1 MSNPW
6 VSFLRIDIAY
16 WGWPLIWARNTDASQ
31 RGRALR
37 ILTICG
43 SSNPAERSLPSTE
56 VPGSDLAKD
65 LQEYVEVRNT
75 VDPSIYAYL
84 CLSMPMLSQTCGTGS
99 AEGVRR
105 VPSSTTNPMRA
116 LVAGLFFVAFQHIN
130 LNLMQFFQFTHQKK
144 HAMRLF
150 HGTFLPTSPR
160 WAFRCVHCINLRLC
174 HTRHP
179 GWAQGHGPHLSM

>member
-116 LVAGLFFVAFQHIN
+116 LVAGLFLLPFSISIWIWCNFSN
-130 LNLMQFFQFTHQKK
+130 
-144 HAMRLF
+144 
-150 HGTFLPTSPR
+150 LPTKKNMPCSCFMAPSYRPVHGEPFAACIASTCGCATRGTLDGPR
-160 WAFRCVHCINLRLC
+160 AMGRI
-174 HTRHP
+174 
-179 GWAQGHGPHLSM
+179 